1 MIVEEKNALGVT
13 PGAGVVSQR
22 ATPSRE
28 TAASEDLCQFV
39 TCRIAHEEFAL
50 DVLSVQEINR
60 MVEVTRVPKAPFYVE
75 GVINLRGRIIPVLDL
90 RRRFGLPR
98 TDQTDDSRIMVV
110 LVRQRM
116 VGLIV
121 DEVVEVLRIP
131 KSAIEPPPSVG
142 SSAGAEFTQGV
153 GRIEDRLLIVLDLNR
168 LLLPHEHAALEGTT
182 GTGPHH

>member
-1 MIVEEKNALGVT
+1 MIVEEHAARSADQMAKV
-13 PGAGVVSQR
+13 GAV
-22 ATPSRE
+22 ATNGGIGG
-28 TAASEDLCQFV
+28 DLCQFV
-39 TCRIAHEEFAL
+39 TCRIANEEFAF
-50 DVLSVQEINR
+50 DVLCVQEINR
-60 MVEVTRVPKAPFYVE
+60 MVEVTRVPKAPFFVE

-90 RRRFGLPR
+90 RRRFGLPPAEK
-98 TDQTDDSRIMVV
+98 TDDSRIMVV

-142 SSAGAEFTQGV
+142 GSAGSEFTQGV

-168 LLLPHEHAALEGTT
+168 LLLPNEQAAVEAASAPSGSR
-182 GTGPHH
+182 PV